1 MDLMRVLSPGLS
13 STLQDTGRREGLA
26 SGIPPGG
33 AADYYA
39 YRLNCLVLG
48 NSPGTAVVEHVLK
61 GGRYT
66 ALAAATVALTGADMK
81 AAVNGMPVPLAVPIK
96 MKPGDVLVT
105 AVAGRGCFG
114 YLGIAGGIA
123 GDRIFGSAS
132 TYLDGALG
140 GMDGRVLRAGD
151 ILAQDADQES
161 SGPFLEARDEHEFLC
176 APPDR
181 LRFTRGPQPEYF
193 GDSGFAA
200 FAAETYTV
208 SPRSNR
214 VGYRITGTCPS
225 AEPVPRT
232 PDTGSGP
239 TDIIEEGNPIGGI
252 QIAGGQEIICLG
264 RDCGTS
270 GAYAKIGCLIGV
282 DTSRMA
288 QLAPGSKLRFAEVD
302 VSEARSIRAQYQ
314 AVLDELAAVREPGP
328 AARRWPPMAS

>member
-1 MDLMRVLSPGLS
+1 VDLMRVLSPGLS
-13 STLQDTGRREGLA
+13 STLQDSGRRDGLA

-48 NSPGTAVVEHVLK
+48 NSTGTAVVEHVLK

-81 AAVNGMPVPLAVPIK
+81 ATINGMPVPLAVPIR
-96 MKPGDVLVT
+96 MNAGDVLVT

-114 YLGIAGGIA
+114 YFGIAGGIA

-132 TYLDGALG
+132 TYLDGTLG
-140 GMDGRVLRAGD
+140 GMDGRVLHAGD

-161 SGPFLEARDEHEFLC
+161 SGPLLEARDEHEFLC

-193 GDSGFAA
+193 SDSGFAA
-200 FAAETYTV
+200 FEAETYTV

-214 VGYRITGTCPS
+214 VGYRITGICPT

-282 DTSRMA
+282 DTSRIA
-288 QLAPGSKLRFAEVD
+288 QLAPGSKFRFAEVD
-302 VSEARSIRAQYQ
+302 VSEARSIRTQYQ
-314 AVLDELAAVREPGP
+314 AVLDVLAAVPAPGP